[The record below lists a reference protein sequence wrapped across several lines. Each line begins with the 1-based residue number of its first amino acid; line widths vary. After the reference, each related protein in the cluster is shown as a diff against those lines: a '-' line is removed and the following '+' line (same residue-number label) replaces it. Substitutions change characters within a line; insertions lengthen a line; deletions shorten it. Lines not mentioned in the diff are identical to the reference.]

1 MTATTSDSPVVD
13 GATIAP
19 GALVV
24 GVGAY
29 TADMQEL
36 DAETFRRADAVVA
49 DVPAEVA
56 ETGGLRATDLS
67 AAADLVPLSSVLAGD
82 VERESPSAFFV
93 VDSVGSAVLDAA
105 AAAHVYRRAEGDG
118 VGTEVTL

>member
-19 GALVV
+19 GAFVV

-56 ETGGLRATDLS
+56 ETGDLRATDLS
-67 AAADLVPLSSVLAGD
+67 AADLVPLSSVLAGD
-82 VERESPSAFFV
+82 VERESPSAFFI

-105 AAAHVYRRAEGDG
+105 AAAHVYRRAEGDD